1 MKKFL
6 AVPLVLAALALGVNA
21 AFAHNSR
28 TIQTGIVL
36 VKTNLAYENASAAGT
51 GMVLTS
57 NGEVLTNNHVIRGA
71 TTIKVVVPATK
82 KTYTATVVGYDATDD
97 VSVLQLQHASGLAT
111 ISLGSSSALKVG
123 QAVTAIGNA
132 GGTGVL
138 TTARGSITAL
148 AQNITVSDD
157 QGGTESLAGLVQT
170 NANLQPGDSGGPL
183 LNSAGKVIGMDTAA
197 SAGFSYVNSTT
208 QGYAIPI
215 NKALTLAKQIVG
227 KTSSATVHIGGTA
240 FLGVSVEPAGYFDT
254 NGVVVAGVVAN
265 GPVAGAGIVTGDV
278 ITAVDGTTV
287 TSSTD
292 LVNVLLGHHPGD
304 KISLTWSDQ
313 SGNSQTATVT
323 LASGPPQ

>member
-1 MKKFL
+1 MKKFIALPL
-6 AVPLVLAALALGVNA
+6 ALAALAIGVNA
-21 AFAHNSR
+21 AFAHSSR
-28 TIQTGIVL
+28 TLQTGIVL
-36 VKTNLAYENASAAGT
+36 VETNLAYENASAAGT

-71 TTIKVVVPATK
+71 TTIKVIVPSTH
-82 KTYTATVVGYDATDD
+82 KTYAATVVGYDVTDD

-111 ISLGSSSALKVG
+111 VSLGSSSALKVG

-138 TTARGSITAL
+138 TSAPGSITAL
-148 AQNITVSDD
+148 GQNITVSDD
-157 QGGTESLAGLVQT
+157 QGGTESLAGLVET

-183 LNSAGKVIGMDTAA
+183 VSSTGKVIGMDTAA

-215 NKALTLAKQIVG
+215 DKALTLAKQILA
-227 KTSSATVHIGGTA
+227 KTASATVHIGGTA

-265 GPVAGAGIVTGDV
+265 TPVANAGITQGDV
-278 ITAVDGTTV
+278 ITAVDGTSV
-287 TSSTD
+287 SSSSD

-304 KISLTWSDQ
+304 KITIAWTDQ
-313 SGNSQTATVT
+313 SGNAQSATIT